1 MLKIKIYANSELN
14 LPEIELSGNNAKELL
29 YPYLELVPLTK
40 DCITDDAKLK
50 NRLVTLG
57 LDVKNYYKRNNT
69 YFNTSCLAIY
79 LVQTNKAI
87 WLEYNAD
94 ELNPKLAANQVR
106 ANNVQNKE
114 VAKKREASRKKQGQ
128 TMRDKFANMTAEEKQ
143 KYFINSNTTAARAKV
158 AQDIANMTAEER
170 YKYFHKKEQKN
181 NVE

>member
-1 MLKIKIYANSELN
+1 M
-14 LPEIELSGNNAKELL
+14 
-29 YPYLELVPLTK
+29 
-40 DCITDDAKLK
+40 
-50 NRLVTLG
+50 
-57 LDVKNYYKRNNT
+57 
-69 YFNTSCLAIY
+69 
-79 LVQTNKAI
+79 
-87 WLEYNAD
+87 
-94 ELNPKLAANQVR
+94 NPKLAANQVR